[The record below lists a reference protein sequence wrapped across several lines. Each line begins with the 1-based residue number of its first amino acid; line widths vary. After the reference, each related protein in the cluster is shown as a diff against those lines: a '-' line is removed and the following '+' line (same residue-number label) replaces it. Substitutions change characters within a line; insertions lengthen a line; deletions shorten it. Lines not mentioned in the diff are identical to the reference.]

1 MIVRWL
7 LALAA
12 LACGGA
18 GLWVLRRR
26 SPLDPLPLS
35 IAATALVATFYPVA
49 TAFVAPVS
57 WRNVGDLPE
66 DVLVAA
72 QAQYLAF
79 GLGLLAVA
87 VRAARGAPLGERGR
101 ERARPPSARARWR
114 DGVVAWG
121 LFAAGLALYAV
132 YVARV
137 GLGTLADH
145 VDPASK
151 YRASSGLGAWL
162 IGLDLMIVACLW
174 AEASALAPRKKLPF
188 RLASLAIAAWAV
200 GVLSVRTYAL
210 ALGIGHLHALCR
222 RKGLALARVPLALA
236 AGLAAGYVAVEGYSM
251 VRGVWHDGLLDA
263 LRAVYGQ
270 GSALETTAG
279 QWVGGSELSHPFITT
294 MEVVRDEEPGALGGA
309 SYADALAILVPL
321 ALSPDR
327 PESLAR
333 SFAAEFYPE
342 VDERG
347 GGTAFSLVAEAWW
360 NLGSFLGPLACGL
373 ALGWIFAGV
382 GRRAQRTPDGLAARF
397 SPYLAYVVLLIH
409 RGTVS
414 TLLKQ
419 TLPLLAVALVLSA
432 AARLSWGA
440 LARREPR
447 ALRPRLA
454 PAEPLA

>member
-12 LACGGA
+12 LASGGA

-26 SPLDPLPLS
+26 SPLDPLLLLV
-35 IAATALVATFYPVA
+35 AATALVATFYPVA

-72 QAQYLAF
+72 QTQYLAF

-87 VRAARGAPLGERGR
+87 VLAARGAPAHAPRD
-101 ERARPPSARARWR
+101 RARPPSARARWR
-114 DGVVAWG
+114 DGAVAWG
-121 LFAAGLALYAV
+121 LLAAGLALYAV

-174 AEASALAPRKKLPF
+174 AEASALAPRHKLPF

-222 RKGLALARVPLALA
+222 RKRLALARVPLTLL

-294 MEVVRDEEPGALGGA
+294 MEVVRDEEPGALGGT

-360 NLGSFLGPLACGL
+360 NLGSFLGPLVCGL

-382 GRRAQRTPDGLAARF
+382 ARRAQRAPDGVAARF
-397 SPYLAYVVLLIH
+397 SPYVAYVVVLIH

-432 AARLSWGA
+432 AAALAWGA
-440 LARREPR
+440 LARRTPR

-454 PAEPLA
+454 PCPEPRA